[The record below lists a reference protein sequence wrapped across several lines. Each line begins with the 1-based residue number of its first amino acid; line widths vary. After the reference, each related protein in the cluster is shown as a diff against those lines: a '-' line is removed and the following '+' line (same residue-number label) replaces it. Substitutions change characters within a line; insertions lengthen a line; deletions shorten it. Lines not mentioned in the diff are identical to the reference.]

1 MKKLVLLPALVLVF
15 GGISCQSLKLT
26 QKPSARIA
34 SFDIESISMKDITLL
49 FDVEISNPYP
59 VSLKLDSVAFDVSLE
74 NKPLLKTSAAKGLEV
89 KSRGTAR
96 TPLRLVMSY
105 SDIAGIVKDYTKKD
119 SLLCQVD
126 TKITIPLPKIPGLSD
141 KVSFDYRLTKRIPV
155 IRPSIKITGFK
166 VNLPSEKEIAQA
178 LKEAGEKAVSPSKI
192 RGMFSDIISGKT
204 PKKVISPDDLDLKL
218 SVMFNIEMKN
228 DTAAEFNFKSLNY
241 NFDVNGTKLI
251 NGTTKEISRKAGVS
265 VLTVRSEFSTLSMT
279 KSVLSAFKKGKGS
292 YRLKGE
298 SQVQFPASIKKE
310 PLKLLFNESGDFSL

>member
-1 MKKLVLLPALVLVF
+1 M
-15 GGISCQSLKLT
+15 
-26 QKPSARIA
+26 
-34 SFDIESISMKDITLL
+34 
-49 FDVEISNPYP
+49 
-59 VSLKLDSVAFDVSLE
+59 
-74 NKPLLKTSAAKGLEV
+74 
-89 KSRGTAR
+89 
-96 TPLRLVMSY
+96 
-105 SDIAGIVKDYTKKD
+105 
-119 SLLCQVD
+119 
-126 TKITIPLPKIPGLSD
+126 
-141 KVSFDYRLTKRIPV
+141 SFDYRLTKRIPV